1 MYSFQKGN
9 DMGEQLYQG
18 ATVVGIKF
26 QKGVVIAGER
36 RMTYGSYIQS
46 SNARKV
52 FLINERMGIGAA
64 GMVGDLQNIIRL
76 LREEMRYYENE
87 TKNRMKVRS
96 AAKLLSNIL
105 YSLKIFPAMAEFIVG
120 GIEDGA
126 PVLAVLDPVG
136 SVLEDDF
143 VAVGSGGSIAI
154 GVIEELYRPDLGES
168 EAVELAVKAVKQ
180 GIRRDAL
187 SGGDIDYVVISV
199 EKSYEGKSKL

>member
-1 MYSFQKGN
+1 MS
-9 DMGEQLYQG
+9 ESLYQG

-26 QKGVVIAGER
+26 QEGIVIAGER

-46 SNARKV
+46 SNVKKV
-52 FLINERMGIGAA
+52 FLINERMGLGAA

-76 LREEMRYYENE
+76 LKEQIRYYEGE

-105 YSLKIFPAMAEFIVG
+105 YSLKIFPAMAEFIIG
-120 GIEDGA
+120 GIEDGV

-143 VAVGSGGSIAI
+143 IAVGSGGSIAI
-154 GVIEELYRPDLGES
+154 GVIEELYKTNMSET
-168 EAVELAVKAVKQ
+168 EAVELAVKAVRQ

-187 SGGDIDYVVISV
+187 SGGDIDYIVVTK

>member
-1 MYSFQKGN
+1 MS
-9 DMGEQLYQG
+9 EQPFQG

-26 QKGVVIAGER
+26 SNGVVIAGER

-46 SNARKV
+46 SNVKKV
-52 FLINERMGIGAA
+52 FLINERMAIGAA
-64 GMVGDLQNIIRL
+64 GTIGDLQNIIRL
-76 LREEMRYYENE
+76 LREEIRYYEGE

-105 YSLKIFPAMAEFIVG
+105 YSLKIFPAMAEFVVG
-120 GIEDGA
+120 GIEDDS

-143 VAVGSGGSIAI
+143 VAVGSGGSIGI
-154 GVIEELYRPDLGES
+154 GIIEELYKPGMS
-168 EAVELAVKAVKQ
+168 ENEAIELAVRAVKQ

-187 SGGDIDYVVISV
+187 SGGDIDYVVITR
-199 EKSYEGKSKL
+199 EKSYEGKARI

>member
-1 MYSFQKGN
+1 M
-9 DMGEQLYQG
+9 YQG

-26 QKGVVIAGER
+26 QNGVVIAGER
-36 RMTYGSYIQS
+36 RMTYGNYIQS
-46 SNARKV
+46 SNAKKIY
-52 FLINERMGIGAA
+52 LINERMALGAA
-64 GMVGDLQNIIRL
+64 GMVGDLQNIIRIL
-76 LREEMRYYENE
+76 KEEIRYYEGE

-105 YSLKIFPAMAEFIVG
+105 YSLKIFPAMAEFVVG
-120 GIEDGA
+120 GIEDGS

-143 VAVGSGGSIAI
+143 VVVGSGGSIAI
-154 GVIEELYRPDLGES
+154 GVIEEQYKNNMS
-168 EAVELAVKAVKQ
+168 ETEAIELAVKAVRQ

-187 SGGDIDYVVISV
+187 SGGDIDYVVITP